1 MLFFIEGFVI
11 GLEDELG
18 SVVLVFLALISH
30 HWIESF
36 ACGVNLLRASVHI
49 KPMVL
54 LMLFFSFMAPL
65 GIVIGMVLN
74 TVMDEEAGEVLEAYT
89 VAIAA
94 GTFLYVAIV
103 DILVEEF
110 LITKD
115 KWGKTLFLVIGFV
128 LESGVVLLFEELAH
142 KEEDH

>member
-1 MLFFIEGFVI
+1 
-11 GLEDELG
+11 
-18 SVVLVFLALISH
+18 
-30 HWIESF
+30 
-36 ACGVNLLRASVHI
+36 
-49 KPMVL
+49 
-54 LMLFFSFMAPL
+54 MLFFSIMAPL
-65 GIVIGMVLN
+65 GIIIGIILN
-74 TVMDEEAGEVLEAYT
+74 TLMSNEAGEVLEAYT

-115 KWGKTLFLVIGFV
+115 KWGKTAFLVTGFL
-128 LESGVVLLFEELAH
+128 LEAGVVLLFEELAH

>member
-1 MLFFIEGFVI
+1 
-11 GLEDELG
+11 
-18 SVVLVFLALISH
+18 
-30 HWIESF
+30 
-36 ACGVNLLRASVHI
+36 
-49 KPMVL
+49 
-54 LMLFFSFMAPL
+54 MAPL
-65 GIVIGMVLN
+65 GIIIGIILN
-74 TVMDEEAGEVLEAYT
+74 TLMSNEAGEVLEAYT

-115 KWGKTLFLVIGFV
+115 KWGKTAFLVTGFL
-128 LESGVVLLFEELAH
+128 LEAGVVLLFEELAH